1 MVQPENIDSRHSNS
15 QLGDRCGCRHRNLA
29 HLLVDALSPAQARSV
44 LGIGTRGLSH
54 RLVNLAAEAP
64 TLAWRPSVVARSGL
78 EISSSAQGRAQ
89 PRARVVV
96 QKQVRFVTTA

>member
-54 RLVNLAAEAP
+54 RLVHLAAEAP